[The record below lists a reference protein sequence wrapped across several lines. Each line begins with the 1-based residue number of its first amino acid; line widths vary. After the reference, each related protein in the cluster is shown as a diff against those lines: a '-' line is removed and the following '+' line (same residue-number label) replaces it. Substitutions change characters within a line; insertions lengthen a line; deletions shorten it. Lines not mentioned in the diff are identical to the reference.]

1 MRVQTFISPTRN
13 FISSNA
19 DFRFLGKLSP
29 VWVRLESYLEERERC
44 RQSPSSY
51 FFLNTHF
58 PHHTFS
64 SIYFFSS
71 YFLLN
76 TFSHHT
82 FPIILFLNI
91 LFLIIHF
98 PFHNIYVLSNILS
111 LHFLLSKLL
120 SLYSPSLW
128 IWNQTY
134 LWIVLL
140 SKIKN

>member
-64 SIYFFSS
+64 SVYFFSS
-71 YFLLN
+71 YFFLN

-98 PFHNIYVLSNILS
+98 PFHIYICAVKYFVTTFFALQTFVIIFTIPMNVKSNIS
-111 LHFLLSKLL
+111 LNSA
-120 SLYSPSLW
+120 
-128 IWNQTY
+128 
-134 LWIVLL
+134 IV
-140 SKIKN
+140 